1 MKSDNNPKHQK
12 TNSLQNNTPTPSQ
25 VRIAQQPQTRHNE
38 LSFTD
43 NPLPPPPVLPT
54 ITTTNSQATF
64 NPLPPPPVLPTI
76 TTTNSQA
83 TFNPLPSPPVLPIRL
98 MTHSQ
103 STPNLLSP
111 PPRLPT
117 QIVTRSQSTL
127 NMSRN
132 FEIHAPPI
140 DLETIMNE
148 DINEHAEEILLK
160 NINSLKRFFDSKK
173 DKN

>member
-43 NPLPPPPVLPT
+43 
-54 ITTTNSQATF
+54 